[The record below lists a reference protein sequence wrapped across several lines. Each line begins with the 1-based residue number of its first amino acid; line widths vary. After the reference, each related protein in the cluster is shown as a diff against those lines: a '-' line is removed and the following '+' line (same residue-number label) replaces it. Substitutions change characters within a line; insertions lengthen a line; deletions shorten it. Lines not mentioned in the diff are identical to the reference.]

1 MSDDTPWLNESE
13 METWL
18 ALIGLVS
25 KLPIALDEQLR
36 RDGELSHFEYGVLAS
51 LELAEDHTRRMSDLA
66 ALVNGSLS
74 RLSHVA
80 RRLEEA
86 GLIERFPC
94 PTDGRATLARLTD
107 EGVHRLTKAAPG
119 HVALVRE
126 LIFEAL
132 GEEDAHR
139 LGRLSRRVLERIED
153 GGGESARIFRRL

>member
-51 LELAEDHTRRMSDLA
+51 LELAEDHTRRMSELA

-80 RRLEEA
+80 RRLEKA
-86 GLIERFPC
+86 GLIERSPC
-94 PTDGRATLARLTD
+94 PTDGRATLAHLTGDGMRRLA
-107 EGVHRLTKAAPG
+107 RAAPG
-119 HVALVRE
+119 HVALVHE
-126 LIFEAL
+126 LIFDAL
-132 GEEDAHR
+132 GEEDAEH
-139 LGRLSRRVLERIED
+139 LGHLSRRVLERIED
-153 GGGESARIFRRL
+153 GSGESARIFRRS

>member
-1 MSDDTPWLNESE
+1 M
-13 METWL
+13 
-18 ALIGLVS
+18 
-25 KLPIALDEQLR
+25 
-36 RDGELSHFEYGVLAS
+36 SHFEYGVLAS

>member
-1 MSDDTPWLNESE
+1 MSDDTPWLSESE

-36 RDGELSHFEYGVLAS
+36 REGELSHFEYGVLAS
-51 LELAEDHTRRMSDLA
+51 LELAEEHTRRMSDLA

-107 EGVHRLTKAAPG
+107 GGLQRLTKAAPG
-119 HVALVRE
+119 HVELVRE
-126 LIFEAL
+126 LVFDAL
-132 GEEDAHR
+132 GEEDAKQ
-139 LGRLSRRVLERIED
+139 LGGLCRRVLERIED
-153 GGGESARIFRRL
+153 DGGESVRIFRRP